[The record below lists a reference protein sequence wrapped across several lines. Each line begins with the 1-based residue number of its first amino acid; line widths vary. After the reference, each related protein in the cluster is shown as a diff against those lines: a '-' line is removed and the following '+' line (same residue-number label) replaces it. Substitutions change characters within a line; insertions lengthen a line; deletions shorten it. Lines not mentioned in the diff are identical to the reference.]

1 MRHRQGA
8 FRNDEPQIESSI
20 VDHFCSCGWTCR
32 PYWCRSLGAVS
43 MKMVSGALLLVAAEQ
58 AYAHAKLVQ
67 FPNEDA
73 AASVLMPASLVFLT
87 LGTLLMIWGLLTE
100 SRSARTGT

>member
-1 MRHRQGA
+1 
-8 FRNDEPQIESSI
+8 
-20 VDHFCSCGWTCR
+20 
-32 PYWCRSLGAVS
+32 

-58 AYAHAKLVQ
+58 AYAHSKLVQ

-87 LGTLLMIWGLLTE
+87 LGTLLIIWGLLTE
-100 SRSARTGT
+100 SRSGKTVT